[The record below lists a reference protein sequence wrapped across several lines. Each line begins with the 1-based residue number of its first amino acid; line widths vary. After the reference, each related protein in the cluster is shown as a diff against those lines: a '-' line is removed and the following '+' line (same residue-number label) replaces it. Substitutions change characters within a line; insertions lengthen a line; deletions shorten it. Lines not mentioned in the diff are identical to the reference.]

1 MTMHSLQSL
10 NDQAAESLTGGWCQ
24 PNPCAPTIPC
34 MPKFP
39 SFHCLPVIKLPELC
53 LPKISIDWG
62 KCKPTTPVC

>member
-1 MTMHSLQSL
+1 MTMHSIQSL
-10 NDQAAESLTGGWCQ
+10 NDQAAESLTGGGTNGC
-24 PNPCAPTIPC
+24 NPAPSLC

-53 LPKISIDWG
+53 FPKISIDWG